1 MSFKDTIEAKLTEA
15 VDQSLGLNEA
25 SLKVSNFTGKIADKA
40 GFKMKKVGDCNPG
53 ASVVLTGDEKAI
65 VSYAKKYLGAEGD
78 KISDFQSDLIG
89 GPGCQFESADLEEAK
104 EGDICSCCD
113 SKINAEGKCGCDE
126 SCKHCGGQHDMT
138 EAKKEEEK
146 LDPVGKADA
155 DIDND
160 GDVDDTDDY
169 LKNRRKKIGKSID
182 AKKLKEMAK
191 ASKTESIKG
200 GLEKGADGYS
210 SHDYHRIA
218 IALAGGQAKYE
229 RMPYGIGQSYRD
241 KAKEIS
247 NSEKDRILSQP
258 TPR

>member
-1 MSFKDTIEAKLTEA
+1 MSFRDTIEAKLTEA

-40 GFKMKKVGDCNPG
+40 GFKMKKIGDSNPG

-78 KISDFQSDLIG
+78 KISDFQADMIG
-89 GPGCQFESADLEEAK
+89 GPGCQFEELDLEEAK
-104 EGDICSCCD
+104 
-113 SKINAEGKCGCDE
+113 
-126 SCKHCGGQHDMT
+126 
-138 EAKKEEEK
+138 KEDK
-146 LDPVGKADA
+146 LDAPGKED
-155 DIDND
+155 DDVDND
-160 GDVDDTDDY
+160 GDSDETDAY
-169 LKNRRKKIGKSID
+169 LKKRRAAIGKAINKD
-182 AKKLKEMAK
+182 KLKEMAK

-200 GLEKGADGYS
+200 GLEKGSDGYS

-218 IALAGGQAKYE
+218 IALAGGKAAYD
-229 RMPYGIGQSYRD
+229 RMPYGTAQSYRD
-241 KAKEIS
+241 KAKDIS

>member
-1 MSFKDTIEAKLTEA
+1 MSFRNTIEAKLTEA
-15 VDQSLGLNEA
+15 VDQSLGLSEA

-138 EAKKEEEK
+138 EAKKEDK
-146 LDPVGKADA
+146 MDAVGKEDG

-160 GDVDDTDDY
+160 GDSDSSDEY
-169 LKNRRKKIGKSID
+169 LKKKRAAI
-182 AKKLKEMAK
+182 AKTMNKDKLKEMAK
-191 ASKTESIKG
+191 ASKQEHIKG
-200 GLEKGADGYS
+200 GLTKGADGYS
-210 SHDYHRIA
+210 SYDYHRIA
-218 IALAGGQAKYE
+218 IALAGGRAAYE
-229 RMPYGIGQSYRD
+229 KMPYGIGQRFRD
-241 KAKEIS
+241 KAKDIS
-247 NSEKDRILSQP
+247 NSEKDSILRKP
-258 TPR
+258 TPQ